1 MTLLQQLF
9 HNRIKHFINRHFHD
23 LSTEAI
29 DGPEIGA
36 VHLTQPHEVDI
47 LSQCFGDLPG
57 CKDPLGIGVH
67 NHFYQHFRVIGVGPD
82 SFVLPDE
89 RLDIYALYDLI
100 HHSYQVPG
108 GD

>member
-1 MTLLQQLF
+1 
-9 HNRIKHFINRHFHD
+9 
-23 LSTEAI
+23 
-29 DGPEIGA
+29 
-36 VHLTQPHEVDI
+36 
-47 LSQCFGDLPG
+47 
-57 CKDPLGIGVH
+57 
-67 NHFYQHFRVIGVGPD
+67 VIGVGPA